1 MRTSIFHLV
10 NVQLDDMIREF
21 GYIKTA
27 NALSDLYEK
36 DVLSET
42 ECSTLRFMLSMQVS
56 DYAEDL
62 AQTLIGCGKIE
73 IEFQPNKRCGLF
85 DEAFEARMNR
95 HRLEN
100 NQLTK
105 WVDSPIFD
113 QPQPQLELRFY
124 GTYSC

>member
-1 MRTSIFHLV
+1 MRTSIFHTV
-10 NVQLDDMIREF
+10 NIQLDDMIREF

-36 DVLSET
+36 DVLTEC

-62 AQTLIGCGKIE
+62 AQALIGCGKIE
-73 IEFQPNKRCGLF
+73 LDSSNNPNSIFGY
-85 DEAFEARMNR
+85 EFEARNNR
-95 HRLEN
+95 SRLEN

-113 QPQPQLELRFY
+113 QPQPRLQLAF
-124 GTYSC
+124 